1 MTNEQIIFNA
11 AVELMN
17 AGAIK
22 STGRTIECVNG
33 AGETIS
39 IDEPE
44 AIHTFQDWKA
54 RGYCV
59 RKGEHAIAR
68 LLIWKPCKTAA
79 AKAAEEEAA
88 AAGMILINKPK
99 MMKVTA
105 AFFSAS
111 QVDAIKA
118 C

>member
-68 LLIWKPCKTAA
+68 LLIWKPCMNKAQ
-79 AKAAEEEAA
+79 KAAEEAA